1 MPRLLLGPSVKIT
14 PWPYLNGPPPND
26 TRIVGDGPDHTNV
39 AHLGGN
45 VVVFATMTSIVAGIA
60 HWIAVWST
68 AMPAGVNVVSS
79 AEKLQAASAEIGDA
93 TVRTADT
100 ETNRRTYRIRLISTR
115 HPTRLLDLRTHAP
128 SARHRRR
135 QQT

>member
-1 MPRLLLGPSVKIT
+1 
-14 PWPYLNGPPPND
+14 
-26 TRIVGDGPDHTNV
+26 
-39 AHLGGN
+39 
-45 VVVFATMTSIVAGIA
+45 MTSIVAGIA

-135 QQT
+135 QQTSRVRADGQIVEVAATAIPCRVEQSGAEHTTIGELNQNRNHDFSGVAL